1 MADYV
6 ICETTSTSVTVKIF
20 DASTTKTYYRIYVRT
35 NETGSAATYDEVHS
49 CSGSYSYTFT
59 ISGLTRNTEYL
70 LNIGPSDST
79 GDNWDKLDTAF
90 TFITTTFETPTISS
104 ITTSGLE
111 VTVKWKNYSGTSAGY
126 LFLLDGKNM
135 KEGRL
140 SSTGTTTRTA
150 TFTAEGFKYGT
161 YTLELIVL
169 EDDPYQA
176 SYISEEVTLEPFEVQ
191 INDWVA
197 NGTQVTIE
205 WEAVSGEV
213 ESYYF
218 KVGTIIKDEDN
229 VKESGG
235 VYYSTISFNNFQ
247 TEYTVYLYATGTDGT
262 ESSDSV
268 VVKTEALQK
277 WYWDEYNYDTG
288 WYEDDALSGKG
299 PFSTITAVRWK
310 EFIAFFNGLTSA
322 AKTSGLTNNTYIVQE
337 VDDEILTAANFWG
350 LTGQS
355 NGMFIDAGYSSYY
368 TRPAEK
374 DIQTGKPVYGYYIT
388 DLSTAYNKLVDK
400 INS

>member
-6 ICETTSTSVTVKIF
+6 ICETTSSSVTVKIF
-20 DASTTKTYYRIYVRT
+20 DASTTRNYYRIFVRT
-35 NETGSAATYDEVHS
+35 NETGSEADYDKVHS
-49 CSGSYSYTFT
+49 CSGEYSYTFT
-59 ISGLTRNTEYL
+59 IDGLTRNTEYL
-70 LNIGPSDST
+70 LNIGPCPDST
-79 GDNWDKLDTAF
+79 GAGVEWQGPF
-90 TFITTTFETPTISS
+90 TFITTAFETPSISN

-111 VTVKWKNYSGTSAGY
+111 VTVKWKNYSGTKAGY
-126 LFLLDGKNM
+126 LFLLDGQNM

-176 SYISEEVTLEPFEVQ
+176 SYISEEVTLEPFKVQ
-191 INDWVA
+191 INDWIA
-197 NGTQVTIE
+197 NGNQVTIE
-205 WEAVSGEV
+205 WEVVSGEV

-218 KVGTIIKDEDN
+218 KVGTVIKDEDN
-229 VKESGG
+229 VEESGG

-262 ESSDSV
+262 ISSDNV
-268 VVKTEALQK
+268 DVMTEALQK
-277 WYWDEYNYDTG
+277 WYWDEYNYNTG

-299 PFSTITAVRWK
+299 PFSTITAARWK

-322 AKTSGLTNNTYIVQE
+322 AKTSGLTNNTHIVQDI
-337 VDDEILTAANFWG
+337 DDEILTAVNFWG
-350 LTGQS
+350 LIGQS
-355 NGMFIDAGYSSYY
+355 NGMLIDAGYSSYY
-368 TRPAEK
+368 TAPAEE
-374 DIQTGKPVYGYYIT
+374 DIQKGKPVYGYYIT
-388 DLSTAYNKLVDK
+388 DLTTAYNKLVDK